1 MPVSKMYR
9 LSQFVIRLL
18 MLDLEVSS
26 DEMFPLQG
34 LHSLNF

>member
-1 MPVSKMYR
+1 MYR